1 MKVGTQ
7 GKKLRQL
14 LDADAPLVVPFA
26 FDALSA
32 RLIER
37 AGFGAVGV
45 SGSGVAASLFAVPD
59 IGLPS
64 MAEVSRQ
71 VANIVDATDL
81 PVIADADNGYGN
93 HVNVWRTVREFE
105 RAGAAGLFMEDQQH
119 PKRCGHY
126 EGVKVVPAEE
136 MEAKVRAAVA
146 ARRSPDF
153 VIVARTD
160 ARQSLGFDE
169 AVRRGKMYRAAGAD
183 VIFVEA
189 PRSREELEGLPRLID
204 APLMVNMVEGGK
216 TPILDPA
223 TLGAMGYAVIIWPDS
238 AIAAAARA
246 MEQVLACLRADG
258 TTERGAGALMTFD
271 EMRAVLRH
279 DAFTKLDQT
288 HGTRA

>member
-1 MKVGTQ
+1 MAASSKT
-7 GKKLRQL
+7 LRQL
-14 LDADAPLVVPFA
+14 IAARGPLVVPFA

-37 AGFGAVGV
+37 AGCSAVGV
-45 SGSGVAASLFAVPD
+45 SGSGLAASLFAVPD

-64 MAEVSRQ
+64 MAEVARQ
-71 VANIVDATDL
+71 VANIADATDL

-105 RAGAAGLFMEDQQH
+105 KAGAAGLFIEDQQH

-136 MEAKVRAAVA
+136 MVSKVRAAVA
-146 ARRSPDF
+146 ARRSAEF

-160 ARQSLGFDE
+160 ARQSVGFDE
-169 AVRRGKMYRAAGAD
+169 AVRRGRLYREAGAD
-183 VIFVEA
+183 VVFVEA
-189 PRSREELEGLPRLID
+189 PCTREELAALPKLID

-223 TLGAMGYAVIIWPDS
+223 SLGAMGYSIVIWPDT
-238 AIAAAARA
+238 ALAAAARA
-246 MEQVLACLRADG
+246 MERALACLRTNGTSDG
-258 TTERGAGALMTFD
+258 VAGDLMSFE
-271 EMRAVLRH
+271 EMRTLLRH
-279 DAFTKLDQT
+279 EEYGKLDRRFGPQP
-288 HGTRA
+288 